1 MCTNFVYKYNIKNII
16 IYFVKFYFKYI
27 FNNIL
32 IQISNNNEDFIYL
45 LLYLLQFIYIF
56 IFITLN
62 SYRRDIISDV
72 S

>member
-32 IQISNNNEDFIYL
+32 IQISSNNEDFICYFN
-45 LLYLLQFIYIF
+45 LYIYSF
-56 IFITLN
+56 L
-62 SYRRDIISDV
+62 
-72 S
+72 